1 MGGDPRPNTML
12 LTSNVVAVS
21 KRSLSIGSSTMCCR
35 MAPSKNVRRGRPLRH
50 SPVATRSRAAASRA
64 SVARSSMGHIVQHLD
79 DEPAHQQAVHPV
91 VGAAAGRR
99 GTTEERLSS
108 MERRLEA
115 SDKMLQ
121 EVHAM
126 VRGLQQLPATNALP
140 APPPIAVPVAMA
152 ASAGGEPIAPPL
164 ANLCLWPQGGHT
176 PSRVASYAAG
186 VPPSPVPRPTSAP
199 WPEAISSGI
208 HTGNEVHT
216 LPRASRDLVASFAT
230 SALSRHSRVSDKLKA
245 QIWSGDYVSISLLL
259 HDSSPQSYSVSVRPG
274 SDDETPMFCVAP
286 RARSSTVSFNQ
297 WLQGFEVYMSVFLLQ
312 PQHMAESHNMLMY
325 IQTVRSLYEKGADWR
340 SYDEAFRSLRQANNW
355 GWESVCWYLWMNAS
369 ESRPAATPSG
379 APFRSTSK
387 VSWGNAKWPSTKTC
401 FAYDRGEVC
410 NAATCRYTHTCRR
423 CGGPH
428 SAVHCYRQQSKP
440 NPARPTSATGNP
452 AAHSSTASSRP
463 AVFRR

>member
-1 MGGDPRPNTML
+1 
-12 LTSNVVAVS
+12 
-21 KRSLSIGSSTMCCR
+21 MCCR

-64 SVARSSMGHIVQHLD
+64 SVARSAMGHIVQHLD

-91 VGAAAGRR
+91 AGAAAGRR

-152 ASAGGEPIAPPL
+152 ASAGGGEPIAPPL

-186 VPPSPVPRPTSAP
+186 APPSPVPRPTSAP

-245 QIWSGDYVSISLLL
+245 QIWSGDYVSISSLL

-286 RARSSTVSFNQ
+286 RARSSTVSFDQ
-297 WLQGFEVYMSVFLLQ
+297 WLQGFEIYMSVFLLQ

-379 APFRSTSK
+379 APFRSTGK